1 MSITGDRIRMLRE
14 ERGMRQGDVAR
25 QVGCTGQVIS
35 NIERGYTNAKQ
46 SLISRLAEFFH
57 VPAGYLLGNTDDR
70 WIEDNETSDAAL
82 VSSRIRE
89 QMESTGKTEEDIK
102 KATGLSDE
110 ECSAVLSG
118 AERPSSSILSRL
130 AGELGTTSDYLI
142 GRSPYPVAISTEE
155 EQDIILYYRS
165 MSKRNKRIFMGMLE
179 EMMEDSNILRSYS
192 HQT

>member
-14 ERGMRQGDVAR
+14 ERGMRQGELADM
-25 QVGCTGQVIS
+25 VGCTGQVIS
-35 NIERGYTNAKQ
+35 NIERGYTGAKQ
-46 SLISRLAEFFH
+46 GLVSKLAEFFH

-70 WIEDNETSDAAL
+70 WIEDNETSDVTL

-89 QMESTGKTEEDIK
+89 QMENTSKTEEDIK

-118 AERPSSSILSRL
+118 SERPSSSILSRL
-130 AGELGTTSDYLI
+130 AKELGTTSDYLI
-142 GRSPYPVAISTEE
+142 GKSPYPVAVSSEE

-179 EMMEDSNILRSYS
+179 EMMEENNVTIS
-192 HQT
+192 